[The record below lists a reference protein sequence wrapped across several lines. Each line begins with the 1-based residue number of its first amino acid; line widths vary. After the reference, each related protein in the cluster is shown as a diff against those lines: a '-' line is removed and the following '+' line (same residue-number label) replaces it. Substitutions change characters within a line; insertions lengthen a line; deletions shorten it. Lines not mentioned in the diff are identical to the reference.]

1 MNEMFE
7 TFTQANQSMFDTVRK
22 VNEINLKTMEKLMS
36 QQLDLTTA
44 TVDVS
49 MKHFELVSK
58 ANGYQELLN
67 GQAGLARDYSQT
79 LVASYKKGHDVLNE
93 ARESMTKLMD
103 ESVKS
108 AEETVKQAT
117 SIKKAA

>member
-7 TFTQANQSMFDTVRK
+7 TFSKANQSVFDSLCK
-22 VNEINLKTMEKLMS
+22 VNEINQKAMEKLLS

-44 TVDVS
+44 MVDVS
-49 MKHFELVSK
+49 MKNIELVSK
-58 ANGYQELLN
+58 AKGYQELLS
-67 GQAGLARDYSQT
+67 GQADLARDCSQT
-79 LVASYKKGHDVLNE
+79 LMTSYKQGHDVLNE

>member
-7 TFTQANQSMFDTVRK
+7 TFNKANQSMFDTLRK
-22 VNEINLKTMEKLMS
+22 VNDINQKAMEKLLS

-44 TVDVS
+44 MVDVS
-49 MKHFELVSK
+49 MKNVELVSK
-58 ANGYQELLN
+58 AKGYQELLS
-67 GQAGLARDYSQT
+67 GQADLARDCSQT
-79 LVASYKKGHDVLNE
+79 LMTSYKNGHDVLNE

>member
-7 TFTQANQSMFDTVRK
+7 TFNKANQSMFDTLRK
-22 VNEINLKTMEKLMS
+22 VNDINQKALEKLLS

-44 TVDVS
+44 MVDVS
-49 MKHFELVSK
+49 MKNVELVSK
-58 ANGYQELLN
+58 AKGYQELLS
-67 GQAGLARDYSQT
+67 GQADLARDCSQT
-79 LVASYKKGHDVLNE
+79 LMTSYKNGHDVLNE